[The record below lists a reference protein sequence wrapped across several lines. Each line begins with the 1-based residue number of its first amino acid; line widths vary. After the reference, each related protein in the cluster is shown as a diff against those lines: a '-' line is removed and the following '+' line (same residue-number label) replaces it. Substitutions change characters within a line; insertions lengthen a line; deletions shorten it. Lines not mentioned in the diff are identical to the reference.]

1 MVPPKKSTAEA
12 TISTPAAELTLRW
25 LSAKTSSA
33 SARMDRI
40 NLKISSWRGGA
51 NFVMRYFPFGRIER
65 FHSIDS
71 ARSLNF
77 ADIFIQAAI

>member
-1 MVPPKKSTAEA
+1 
-12 TISTPAAELTLRW
+12 
-25 LSAKTSSA
+25 
-33 SARMDRI
+33 MDRI

-71 ARSLNF
+71 ARSLDF
-77 ADIFIQAAI
+77 ADIFI

>member
-40 NLKISSWRGGA
+40 NL
-51 NFVMRYFPFGRIER
+51 
-65 FHSIDS
+65 DQLL
-71 ARSLNF
+71 ARRREFRHAIFSFRAYRTVSLVR
-77 ADIFIQAAI
+77 

>member
-51 NFVMRYFPFGRIER
+51 NFVMRYFPFGRIEH
-65 FHSIDS
+65 FYSTAS
-71 ARSLNF
+71 ARSLDF
-77 ADIFIQAAI
+77 ADIFI